1 MKYYDNVLKSIDFYM
16 QDKDLN
22 NAFFINGKWGS
33 GKSYF
38 VKNVLTSHMSTQYD
52 HKVIYISLYGV
63 VNVDE
68 IAKQIY
74 SKLIA
79 ENRINKN
86 RNRFPFKS
94 KSIATEYA
102 KDTAIATAKNL
113 IPMLLSK
120 VYITMPKI
128 EDYWKYI
135 TLQKIILIFD
145 DLERSRI
152 DTIELMGCINNFV
165 EEYGIK
171 TIVVGNEDEIK
182 KRFFVDNFVEKV
194 EVVKDLKLPIIDDEE
209 KDKYR
214 SILFKES
221 EVKEIFDAGLITTNL
236 NTISKKIEYL
246 FSTYEKYDKIKEKL
260 IGYTFEFAPPIKEL
274 FYVLAGNDIIKRN
287 IDFIERI
294 YTERN
299 CSNLRTFIFSK
310 HAFNQLYDT
319 ISELDLKNFDDLI
332 DIIVENTFYCSLEL
346 KNPVDKLNENPY
358 RVFNSTNEN
367 VPQSV
372 VNSINEI
379 IREYLNTLEL
389 DYEVFALQLFDF
401 DSLISEFR
409 NEIENSLKQLQTYWL
424 DKEDEYI
431 ESSLR
436 EILEM
441 LKNNTLNI
449 QSYPTLLSYIYLYND
464 IFNET
469 KIDIGEIIKLMIS
482 NINKYKEK
490 VAQDFGVNL
499 HISYWPENK
508 EEMSRNLDILHEEVE
523 NHNLSITDQ
532 SINSFFKNVKWSA
545 EFLGNLRDEEKKWK
559 FTTEKNFVSLIDVD
573 QLANLIIAGTAEDLS
588 NVYQAFKFV
597 YSFSNL
603 NEFFQNDIDNLV
615 KLKKNL
621 SEGVSKVK
629 SNILVYS
636 MKKFISYLEEKINI
650 ISENKQINGT

>member
-1 MKYYDNVLKSIDFYM
+1 MEGEIMRYYDNVLKSIDYYM

-38 VKNVLTSHMSTQYD
+38 VKNVLTNHMSKQYD
-52 HKVIYISLYGV
+52 HKVIYVSLYGV

-86 RNRFPFKS
+86 RNKNPFKS
-94 KSIATEYA
+94 KSISAEYA

-120 VYITMPKI
+120 VYITLPKI

-171 TIVVGNEDEIK
+171 AIVVGNEDEIK
-182 KRFFVDNFVEKV
+182 QRFFVDNFIEKV
-194 EVVKDLKLPIIDDEE
+194 EAVKDLKLPIIDNEE

-221 EVKEIFDAGLITTNL
+221 EVIEKLDAGLISTNL

-246 FSTYEKYDKIKEKL
+246 FSTYDKYDKIKEKL
-260 IGYTFEFAPPIKEL
+260 IGYTFEFAPPVREL
-274 FYVLAGNDIIKRN
+274 FYLLAGNDIIKRN
-287 IDFIERI
+287 LDFIEKI
-294 YTERN
+294 YTDRK

-310 HAFNQLYDT
+310 HAFNQLYDR

-358 RVFNSTNEN
+358 RVITSTKEN

-372 VNSINEI
+372 VNSMNEI
-379 IREYLNTLEL
+379 ISEYLNTLEL
-389 DYEVFALQLFDF
+389 DYEMFALQLFDF
-401 DSLISEFR
+401 DSLISEYRF
-409 NEIENSLKQLQTYWL
+409 EIENSLKKLQTYWL
-424 DKEDEYI
+424 DKEDDYI
-431 ESSLR
+431 KSSLS

-441 LKNNTLNI
+441 LEQNTLNI
-449 QSYPTLLSYIYLYND
+449 QSYPTLMSYIYLYND
-464 IFNET
+464 IFNGT
-469 KIDIGEIIKLMIS
+469 KINIDEIIKLMIS
-482 NINKYKEK
+482 NINNCNEK

-508 EEMSRNLDILHEEVE
+508 EEMSRNLDILHEEIE

-532 SINSFFKNVKWSA
+532 SINSFLKNVNWSA
-545 EFLGNLRDEEKKWK
+545 EFLGNLRDETKVWK

-603 NEFFQNDIDNLV
+603 NEFFQNDLDNLT

-621 SEGVSKVK
+621 SDGISKAKSKV
-629 SNILVYS
+629 LVYS
-636 MKKFISYLEEKINI
+636 VKKFIAYLEDKIKI
-650 ISENKQINGT
+650 INGS

>member
-1 MKYYDNVLKSIDFYM
+1 MRYYDNVLKSIDYYM

-38 VKNVLTSHMSTQYD
+38 VKNVLTNHMSKQYD
-52 HKVIYISLYGV
+52 HKVIYVSLYGV

-86 RNRFPFKS
+86 RNKNPFKS
-94 KSIATEYA
+94 KSISAEYA

-120 VYITMPKI
+120 VYITLPKI

-171 TIVVGNEDEIK
+171 AIVVGNEDEIK
-182 KRFFVDNFVEKV
+182 QRFFVDNFIEKV
-194 EVVKDLKLPIIDDEE
+194 EAVKDLKLPIIDNEE

-221 EVKEIFDAGLITTNL
+221 EVIEKLDAGLISTNL

-246 FSTYEKYDKIKEKL
+246 FSTYDKYDKIKEKL
-260 IGYTFEFAPPIKEL
+260 IGYTFEFAPPVREL
-274 FYVLAGNDIIKRN
+274 FYLLAGNDIIKRN
-287 IDFIERI
+287 LDFIEKI
-294 YTERN
+294 YTDRK

-310 HAFNQLYDT
+310 HAFNQLYDR

-358 RVFNSTNEN
+358 RVITSTKEN

-372 VNSINEI
+372 VNSMNEI
-379 IREYLNTLEL
+379 ISEYLNTLEL
-389 DYEVFALQLFDF
+389 DYEMFALQLFDF
-401 DSLISEFR
+401 DSLISEYRF
-409 NEIENSLKQLQTYWL
+409 EIENSLKKLQTYWL
-424 DKEDEYI
+424 DKEDDYI
-431 ESSLR
+431 KSSLS

-441 LKNNTLNI
+441 LEQNTLNI
-449 QSYPTLLSYIYLYND
+449 QSYPTLMSYIYLYND
-464 IFNET
+464 IFNGT
-469 KIDIGEIIKLMIS
+469 KINIDEIIKLMIS
-482 NINKYKEK
+482 NINNCNEK

-508 EEMSRNLDILHEEVE
+508 EEMSRNLDILHEEIE

-532 SINSFFKNVKWSA
+532 SINSFLKNVNWSA
-545 EFLGNLRDEEKKWK
+545 EFLGNLRDETKVWK

-603 NEFFQNDIDNLV
+603 NEFFQNDLDNLT

-621 SEGVSKVK
+621 SDGISKAKSKV
-629 SNILVYS
+629 LVYS
-636 MKKFISYLEEKINI
+636 VKKFIAYLEDKIKI
-650 ISENKQINGT
+650 INGS